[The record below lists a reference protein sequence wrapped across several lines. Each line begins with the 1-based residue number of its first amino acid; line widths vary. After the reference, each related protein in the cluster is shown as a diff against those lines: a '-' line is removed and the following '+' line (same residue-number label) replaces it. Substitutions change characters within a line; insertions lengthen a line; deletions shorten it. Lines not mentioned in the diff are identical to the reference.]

1 MGIFTYI
8 QDFVRLLYPNNCKAC
23 RTPLA
28 KGESVI
34 CSFCTYDLPK
44 TNYHK
49 DLDNPM
55 CKLFWGK
62 LPIEH
67 ATAFIFFEKGNK
79 TQTLIHQL
87 KYKNVPEIGKHL
99 GTLFGND
106 LKHSTHFNQVDVV
119 IPVPLHPK
127 KELKRGYNQCKMLAE
142 SIAQGLNKPVETN
155 VLFKNLENSSQT
167 KKSRQARWKN
177 VQNAYFT
184 ANEKDLTNKHI
195 LLIDDVVT
203 TGATTEACAM
213 ELLKIEGVKVSI
225 AVLAMAK

>member
-1 MGIFTYI
+1 MNIFTYLR
-8 QDFVRLLYPNNCKAC
+8 DFIRLLYPNNCKAC
-23 RTPLA
+23 HTPLA
-28 KGESVI
+28 KGEEVI
-34 CSFCTYDLPK
+34 CSYCTYDLPR

-49 DLDNPM
+49 GEDNPM
-55 CKLFWGK
+55 FELFWGK
-62 LPIEH
+62 IQIEH

-79 TQTLIHQL
+79 TQTLIHKL
-87 KYKNVPEIGKHL
+87 KYKNLPEIGRHL
-99 GTLFGND
+99 GNLFGNE
-106 LKHSTHFNQVDVV
+106 LKHSANFNKVDVV

-142 SIAQGLNKPVETN
+142 AIALKLNKPMETN
-155 VLFKNLENSSQT
+155 ILFKKTETSSQT
-167 KKSRQARWKN
+167 KKGKRERWEN
-177 VQNAYFT
+177 VQGTYFT
-184 ANEKDLTNKHI
+184 TNADVLKHKHV